1 MPAQTPPPQQPDFD
15 AAKLYVWVKGLE
27 GKVNNL
33 LREVTI
39 LKNDYIKKHNDLKGE
54 IKTMNEDV
62 LELKH
67 QREKTLEKMDLIIKE
82 LKSTAAREEVMVLR
96 KYIDLW
102 NPMTFVT
109 QRDLERAI
117 DARLASGGT
126 VVEEKNKK

>member
-1 MPAQTPPPQQPDFD
+1 MPSQPPPPQQPDFD

-67 QREKTLEKMDLIIKE
+67 QREKTLEKMDMIIKE

-117 DARLASGGT
+117 DARLVSGSS
-126 VVEEKNKK
+126 VIEEKNKK

>member
-1 MPAQTPPPQQPDFD
+1 MPAQTPPLQSDFD
-15 AAKLYVWVKGLE
+15 SAKLYVWVKGLE

-117 DARLASGGT
+117 DAKLASGSR

>member
-1 MPAQTPPPQQPDFD
+1 MPAQTPPEQPSFD
-15 AAKLYVWVKGLE
+15 APKLYVWVKGLE

-39 LKNDYIKKHNDLKGE
+39 LKNDYIKKHNDLKSE
-54 IKTMNEDV
+54 IKTMNQDV

-102 NPMTFVT
+102 NPMNFVT

-117 DARLASGGT
+117 DARLASST
-126 VVEEKNKK
+126 LVEEKNKK